1 MINYTAGA
9 GRGMMPKSCQLITA
23 SLYQTIWVL
32 GWGRMWERI
41 LRRRQMLLMC
51 LCVYKKLV
59 VYAMIKKGKIYALRN
74 FFLLSF
80 PPLAFAAHA
89 WWNYKE
95 NLCLINFSLPLIYD
109 FSLCFTGRDPSS
121 CWVLLGGET
130 RVRFSTRNLQI
141 WSSKICDK
149 FQSLPEMGRTC
160 KPRLVV
166 LLTKWLL
173 TKSPFWGLGL
183 ALTCEGLGLSLEG
196 LCPSLLASP
205 LLNDFS

>member
-32 GWGRMWERI
+32 VWGRVWKRI
-41 LRRRQMLLMC
+41 LRRRQMLLMF
-51 LCVYKKLV
+51 LCVYEKLV

-109 FSLCFTGRDPSS
+109 FRFALREGFELILNDS
-121 CWVLLGGET
+121 CWVLLGARLEWDFPHEIFRFDPRKYVTNFT
-130 RVRFSTRNLQI
+130 RFTPFSWN
-141 WSSKICDK
+141 C
-149 FQSLPEMGRTC
+149 SL
-160 KPRLVV
+160 
-166 LLTKWLL
+166 
-173 TKSPFWGLGL
+173 F
-183 ALTCEGLGLSLEG
+183 
-196 LCPSLLASP
+196 SP
-205 LLNDFS
+205 LQAIIKLS